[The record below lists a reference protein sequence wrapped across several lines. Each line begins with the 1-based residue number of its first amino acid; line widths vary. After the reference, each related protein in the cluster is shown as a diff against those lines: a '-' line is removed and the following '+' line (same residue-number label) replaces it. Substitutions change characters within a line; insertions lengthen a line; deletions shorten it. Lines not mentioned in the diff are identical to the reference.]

1 MKFDK
6 KSLLLYAVT
15 DRSWLDGR
23 TLLGDVE
30 HAITGG
36 ATFVQLREK
45 DLPYEKFCREALEIG
60 ALCRARHVPFVINDN
75 VEVALAFGADGVH
88 VGQHDMSARDVRRL
102 IGADRILGVSAQTVE
117 QALLAE
123 SQGADY
129 LGVGSVFPTSTKLD
143 ADAVSFE
150 PCGIFAVRSGF
161 PLWPSAVLRETIL
174 TGFPAVELPVL
185 PLSQPYLPR
194 PILSGPHGTARFFT
208 ECTV

>member
-75 VEVALAFGADGVH
+75 VEVAL
-88 VGQHDMSARDVRRL
+88 L
-102 IGADRILGVSAQTVE
+102 PAQT
-117 QALLAE
+117 A
-123 SQGADY
+123 SMS
-129 LGVGSVFPTSTKLD
+129 GS
-143 ADAVSFE
+143 
-150 PCGIFAVRSGF
+150 
-161 PLWPSAVLRETIL
+161 TICRH
-174 TGFPAVELPVL
+174 AMC
-185 PLSQPYLPR
+185 
-194 PILSGPHGTARFFT
+194 AA
-208 ECTV
+208 